1 MRKYYL
7 DNIKWI
13 TVVIVVLYHVIYM
26 YNAEGIQ
33 GVCGKITDLEV
44 QYFDVF
50 QYIVYPW
57 FMMLLFMVSGVTSRL
72 YLDNHTHREF
82 ISSRTT
88 KLLVPSTE
96 STDLYCKRNRSA
108 LVHSAAVAVFYA
120 ACAGAENRQRQALEC
135 LRKSKA
141 SGTRRTRS
149 PNLWRCTDLKYADC
163 LRLSLRA
170 VFLCFFAGLFR
181 AVPR

>member
-33 GVCGKITDLEV
+33 GVYGKITDLEV

-72 YLDNHTHREF
+72 YLDTHTHREF
-82 ISSRTT
+82 IDSRTT
-88 KLLVPSTE
+88 KLLVPSTIGLLAFQFLQGYVNVYRGTGRVMI
-96 STDLYCKRNRSA
+96 SPVARTDSW
-108 LVHSAAVAVFYA
+108 SAAT
-120 ACAGAENRQRQALEC
+120 
-135 LRKSKA
+135 SK
-141 SGTRRTRS
+141 
-149 PNLWRCTDLKYADC
+149 
-163 LRLSLRA
+163 
-170 VFLCFFAGLFR
+170 
-181 AVPR
+181 

>member
-57 FMMLLFMVSGVTSRL
+57 FMMLLFMVSG
-72 YLDNHTHREF
+72 NF
-82 ISSRTT
+82 W
-88 KLLVPSTE
+88 
-96 STDLYCKRNRSA
+96 
-108 LVHSAAVAVFYA
+108 
-120 ACAGAENRQRQALEC
+120 C
-135 LRKSKA
+135 LR
-141 SGTRRTRS
+141 RS
-149 PNLWRCTDLKYADC
+149 DWLHSSFCRDM
-163 LRLSLRA
+163 
-170 VFLCFFAGLFR
+170 
-181 AVPR
+181 

>member
-88 KLLVPSTE
+88 KLLVPSTI
-96 STDLYCKRNRSA
+96 
-108 LVHSAAVAVFYA
+108 
-120 ACAGAENRQRQALEC
+120 
-135 LRKSKA
+135 
-141 SGTRRTRS
+141 
-149 PNLWRCTDLKYADC
+149 
-163 LRLSLRA
+163 
-170 VFLCFFAGLFR
+170 GLFAFQFLQGYVNVSFGAAATIR
-181 AVPR
+181 MP

>member
-7 DNIKWI
+7 DNIRWI

-26 YNAEGIQ
+26 YNAEGIP

-57 FMMLLFMVSGVTSRL
+57 FMMLLFMVSGISSRL
-72 YLDNHTHREF
+72 YLDNHSHREF

-88 KLLVPSTE
+88 KLLVPSTIG
-96 STDLYCKRNRSA
+96 LVAFQFLQGYVNVA
-108 LVHSAAVAVFYA
+108 LGDAVLKDPGIPLIAKVLI
-120 ACAGAENRQRQALEC
+120 CI
-135 LRKSKA
+135 A
-141 SGTRRTRS
+141 SGVGVLWYIQLLWLFMELHRS
-149 PNLWRCTDLKYADC
+149 LIP
-163 LRLSLRA
+163 RLSA
-170 VFLCFFAGLFR
+170 STASGCISLFSCWAILSCPMTR
-181 AVPR
+181 